1 MSSSGIAIKSSQREF
16 QCPRCGTQESTGD
29 CQHVKSRA
37 QALARQE
44 GGSAEDLVHLC
55 DCSSRVLDAV
65 LEVLDL
71 LNVGGAMTSLSGQ
84 LLVANRAAEQ
94 ILAARD
100 GLELSPFGELYTPPG
115 SCSPSLSALMERAAA
130 AALLGTPRPADT
142 ALTVQRPS
150 GKRPLKVVLHTS
162 SPRLRKSAP
171 SEGVILLLIEDP
183 NASVE
188 ADEAEVRQLYG
199 LTPTEARLASLL
211 TEGKSLKECCDQLAI
226 RVSTGRMHLEH
237 LFSKTDVYRQSQLVT
252 LLLKSVFNRSGLR
265 AA

>member
-16 QCPRCGTQESTGD
+16 QYPRCGTQESTGD

-55 DCSSRVLDAV
+55 DCSSRVLDAI

-100 GLELSPFGELYTPPG
+100 GLELSPFGSSIPHREVAVQA
-115 SCSPSLSALMERAAA
+115 SVRSWSVR
-130 AALLGTPRPADT
+130 PRP
-142 ALTVQRPS
+142 R
-150 GKRPLKVVLHTS
+150 
-162 SPRLRKSAP
+162 
-171 SEGVILLLIEDP
+171 
-183 NASVE
+183 
-188 ADEAEVRQLYG
+188 
-199 LTPTEARLASLL
+199 
-211 TEGKSLKECCDQLAI
+211 C
-226 RVSTGRMHLEH
+226 
-237 LFSKTDVYRQSQLVT
+237 
-252 LLLKSVFNRSGLR
+252 SGLR
-265 AA
+265 DRRTQR